1 MSIDQDTLKYLD
13 EFYGE
18 VDVQLS
24 LLGVDQANC
33 REILKSNII
42 EYSTQEDWE
51 TCCIF
56 EDIAEKLDGTSE
68 KEALF
73 FDLLNIQGHGL
84 HQVILRDIQDSKS
97 EKALP
102 HIEKMLSNG
111 LCDFK
116 HRSSEPDVIAKWVSH
131 ALAAIGTNEA
141 VSLIEKFSGSEDPF
155 ISKEMGYR
163 LERMRENGAV

>member
-33 REILKSNII
+33 GEVLKSNII

-51 TCCIF
+51 TCCIL
-56 EDIAEKLDGTSE
+56 EDIVEKLDGTTE
-68 KEALF
+68 KKALC

-84 HQVILRDIQDSKS
+84 HQVILRDIQDNKS
-97 EKALP
+97 VQAIP

-111 LCDFK
+111 LRDFR

-131 ALAAIGTNEA
+131 ALAAIGNNEA
-141 VSLIEKFSGSEDPF
+141 VSLIKKYSESDDPF

-163 LERMRENGAV
+163 LERMREKGVV